1 MNAIQLIDRID
12 WRMLKEQKRT
22 LISIIEDKRDTF
34 TLEAIDQLGDLEG
47 ILELIESIQDCAVD
61 EMGVPEEEVFDLKN
75 EDQ

>member
-22 LISIIEDKRDTF
+22 LISVIEDKRDTY
-34 TLEAIDQLGDLEG
+34 TIEARDQLGDLEG

-61 EMGVPEEEVFDLKN
+61 EMGVPEEEVFDLEN
-75 EDQ
+75 EEQ